1 MLNHRD
7 SYFKTINPLS
17 SLSLWLKYQN
27 AVWFRHIA
35 HTPLAEFNMYIPPEM
50 VNIVIIWRFS
60 VYIFRQI
67 NSFLYLCDEIAIKEV
82 WTH

>member
-1 MLNHRD
+1 MVLFGGMENNTYSGGD
-7 SYFKTINPLS
+7 FE
-17 SLSLWLKYQN
+17 YQN

-35 HTPLAEFNMYIPPEM
+35 HTPLAEFNMYIPPEI

-67 NSFLYLCDEIAIKEV
+67 NSSL
-82 WTH
+82 

>member
-1 MLNHRD
+1 MEWKIILTLAAI
-7 SYFKTINPLS
+7 FE
-17 SLSLWLKYQN
+17 YQN

-50 VNIVIIWRFS
+50 VNIVIVWRFS

-67 NSFLYLCDEIAIKEV
+67 NSSLYLCGEIAIKEV

>member
-1 MLNHRD
+1 MRKSTN
-7 SYFKTINPLS
+7 
-17 SLSLWLKYQN
+17 KYGFIWWN
-27 AVWFRHIA
+27 GKFRHIA
-35 HTPLAEFNMYIPPEM
+35 HTTLAEFNMYTPPEM